1 LLGVAF
7 HAAAIC
13 SASYSQH
20 RVRLPHT
27 GDAAILTD
35 VVDYE
40 TIIGLEVHAQL
51 LTKSKMF
58 CSCSADYA
66 NAPPNTHVCPIC
78 LGMPGVLPAINQ
90 KAIEY
95 TVMTALA
102 LNCTIAEHAKFDRKN
117 YPYPDLMKGYQI
129 SQYDAPMSQHGWLML
144 DLDGA
149 KKRVGITRV
158 HLEED
163 VAKLTHCSSPEGESY
178 SLVDVNRSGVPLME
192 IVGEPDI
199 SSPEEAR
206 QYLMKL
212 RSILQYLGV
221 STGNM
226 EEGSFRCDA
235 NISIRPRGSK
245 EYLPKVEVKNM
256 NSFKAV
262 YRALDYE
269 AKRQHEV
276 LEKGGKLT
284 QETRGWVEP
293 KGITVSQRSK
303 EYAHDYR
310 YFPEPDLPPL
320 VFSKSWVE
328 EIRSRLPEL
337 PDARRDRF
345 ISQYGLPLYDA
356 NLLVDS
362 KAMANYFED
371 CVKLM
376 ASSSNGADLQ
386 KKAKTVSNWLLG
398 DFLRMLNAT
407 NARIEDTK
415 VSPQHLVEMLELTDK
430 GALSGPAAKAVF
442 EDMFLS
448 GKRASDIVAEK
459 GLSQISDSSEIDKV
473 ADQVIASNSQAVADY
488 KSGKQQAL
496 AFLIGQ
502 VMKATKGRANPGLAK
517 EVLLQKLGG
526 KQDV

>member
-1 LLGVAF
+1 M
-7 HAAAIC
+7 I
-13 SASYSQH
+13 
-20 RVRLPHT
+20 
-27 GDAAILTD
+27 
-35 VVDYE
+35 
-40 TIIGLEVHAQL
+40 
-51 LTKSKMF
+51 
-58 CSCSADYA
+58 
-66 NAPPNTHVCPIC
+66 
-78 LGMPGVLPAINQ
+78 
-90 KAIEY
+90 
-95 TVMTALA
+95 
-102 LNCTIAEHAKFDRKN
+102 
-117 YPYPDLMKGYQI
+117 
-129 SQYDAPMSQHGWLML
+129 
-144 DLDGA
+144 DLDGT
-149 KKRVGITRV
+149 KKKIGITRV

-163 VAKLTHCSSPEGESY
+163 VAKLTHCTSPEGETY

-192 IVGEPDI
+192 IVSEPDI

-212 RSILQYLGV
+212 RTILQYLGV

-235 NISIRPRGSK
+235 NISIRPRGTT
-245 EYLPKVEVKNM
+245 EYLSKVEVKNM

-269 AKRQHEV
+269 AKRQQEV

-320 VFSKSWVE
+320 VFSQKWVE

-337 PDARRDRF
+337 PDVRRDRF
-345 ISQYGLPLYDA
+345 MSQYGLPLYDA

-376 ASSSNGADLQ
+376 GASNGADLP

-398 DFLRMLNAT
+398 DFLRMLNASNT
-407 NARIEDTK
+407 SIEDTR
-415 VSPQHLVEMLELTDK
+415 VSPKHLAEMLNLAEK
-430 GALSGPAAKAVF
+430 GTLSGPAAKAVF
-442 EDMFLS
+442 EEMFLS
-448 GKRASDIVAEK
+448 GKKAGDIVAEK
-459 GLSQISDSSEIDKV
+459 GLSQISSSEEIEKIV
-473 ADQVIASNSQAVADY
+473 AEVIAGNSQAVSDY
-488 KSGKQQAL
+488 AAGKQQAL

-502 VMKATKGRANPGLAK
+502 VMKATKGRANPATAK
-517 EVLLQKLGG
+517 EILLHKLGG
-526 KQDV
+526 K

>member
-1 LLGVAF
+1 MPDTS
-7 HAAAIC
+7 H
-13 SASYSQH
+13 
-20 RVRLPHT
+20 
-27 GDAAILTD
+27 AAILTD

-58 CSCSADYA
+58 CSCSTDYA
-66 NAPPNTHVCPIC
+66 SAPPNTHVCPIC
-78 LGMPGVLPAINQ
+78 LGMPGVLPTINQ

-129 SQYDAPMSQHGWLML
+129 SQYDMPMSKNGWLIIET
-144 DLDGA
+144 DGV
-149 KKRVGITRV
+149 KRKIGITRV

-163 VAKLTHCSSPEGESY
+163 VARLTHCNSPEGESY
-178 SLVDVNRSGVPLME
+178 SLMDVNRSGVPLME

-199 SSPEEAR
+199 TSPEEAR
-206 QYLMKL
+206 QYLVKL

-235 NISIRPRGSK
+235 NISIRPRGTTKLLS
-245 EYLPKVEVKNM
+245 KVEVKNM
-256 NSFKAV
+256 NSFRAV

-269 AKRQHEV
+269 AKRQREV
-276 LEKGGKLT
+276 LEKGDKLV
-284 QETRGWVEP
+284 QETRGWVEA
-293 KGITVSQRSK
+293 KGVTVSQRSK

-320 VFSKSWVE
+320 SFSRSWVE
-328 EIRSRLPEL
+328 EIKSRLPEL

-345 ISQYGLPLYDA
+345 ISEYSLPTYDA
-356 NLLVDS
+356 NLLIDS

-376 ASSSNGADLQ
+376 ADPSDGVDLP
-386 KKAKTVSNWLLG
+386 KKAKAVSNWLLG
-398 DFLRMLNAT
+398 DFSRMLNAT
-407 NARIEDTK
+407 NTSIEDTK
-415 VSPQHLVEMLELTDK
+415 VSPKHLAEMLKLADK
-430 GALSGPAAKAVF
+430 GVLSGPAAKTVF
-442 EDMFLS
+442 EEMFIS
-448 GKRASDIVAEK
+448 GKKASDIVAEK
-459 GLSQISDSSEIDKV
+459 GLSQISNSDEIEKIV
-473 ADQVIASNSQAVADY
+473 AEVIAANSQAVSDY
-488 KSGKQQAL
+488 GKGKEQAL

-502 VMKATKGRANPGLAK
+502 VMKATKGRANPGMAK
-517 EVLLQKLGG
+517 EILTQKLGG
-526 KQDV
+526 KQND